1 MPMQGPNRVER
12 PISDPRWSEIVHKHT
27 KSSILIFMVTRQR
40 IIFQG
45 RVQGV
50 GFRARTSMIAAYYA
64 ITGWVRNEPDGTVML
79 EAQGDEET
87 LEKFLNELRKK
98 TSGLVE
104 REIHAHVRTLGN
116 ESTFEIVS
124 SFHSKTQW

>member
-1 MPMQGPNRVER
+1 
-12 PISDPRWSEIVHKHT
+12 
-27 KSSILIFMVTRQR
+27 MVTRQR

-50 GFRARTSMIAAYYA
+50 GFRARTSMIASYYA

-79 EAQGDEET
+79 EAQGDEQT
-87 LEKFLNELRKK
+87 LDKFLDELRRK

-104 REIHAHVRTLGN
+104 REIHAHVRTVKD

-124 SFHSKTQW
+124 TLHSKTQW

>member
-1 MPMQGPNRVER
+1 
-12 PISDPRWSEIVHKHT
+12 
-27 KSSILIFMVTRQR
+27 MVTRQR

-50 GFRARTSMIAAYYA
+50 GFRVRTRGIANRFN

-79 EAQGDEET
+79 EAQGTEQALTNFLST
-87 LEKFLNELRKK
+87 LRNN

-104 REIHAHVRTLGN
+104 REILAHVRTEAN
-116 ESTFEIVS
+116 ESKFEIHRHIKS
-124 SFHSKTQW
+124 

>member
-1 MPMQGPNRVER
+1 
-12 PISDPRWSEIVHKHT
+12 
-27 KSSILIFMVTRQR
+27 MVTRQR

-50 GFRARTSMIAAYYA
+50 GFRARTRSIAARHN

-79 EAQGDEET
+79 EAQASEET
-87 LEKFLNELRKK
+87 LESFLNDLRKN

-104 REIHAHVRTLGN
+104 REIHAHVRT
-116 ESTFEIVS
+116 EPDEHTFEIHRS
-124 SFHSKTQW
+124 I

>member
-1 MPMQGPNRVER
+1 
-12 PISDPRWSEIVHKHT
+12 
-27 KSSILIFMVTRQR
+27 MVTRQR

-50 GFRARTSMIAAYYA
+50 GFRARTRSIAARYL

-79 EAQGDEET
+79 EAQGDEQT
-87 LEKFLNELRKK
+87 LENFLDDLRRK

-104 REIHAHVRTLGN
+104 REIHAHTRTLAK
-116 ESTFEIVS
+116 ESGFEIRRDS
-124 SFHSKTQW
+124 SI